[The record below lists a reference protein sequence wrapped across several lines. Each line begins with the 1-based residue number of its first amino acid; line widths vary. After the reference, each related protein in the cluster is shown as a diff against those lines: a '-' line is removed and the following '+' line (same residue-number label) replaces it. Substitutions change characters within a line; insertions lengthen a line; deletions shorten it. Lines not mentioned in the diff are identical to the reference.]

1 MFIEIILDIGMQW
14 VYERNKTKNNGDE
27 GQQQQQQQ
35 IDCFKD
41 HLLEFT

>member
-14 VYERNKTKNNGDE
+14 VYERNKTKNNGDK

-41 HLLEFT
+41 HLLEFA

>member
-1 MFIEIILDIGMQW
+1 MFLGIILDIGIQW
-14 VYERNKTKNNGDE
+14 VYEGNKTKNNGDK
-27 GQQQQQQQ
+27 GQQKK